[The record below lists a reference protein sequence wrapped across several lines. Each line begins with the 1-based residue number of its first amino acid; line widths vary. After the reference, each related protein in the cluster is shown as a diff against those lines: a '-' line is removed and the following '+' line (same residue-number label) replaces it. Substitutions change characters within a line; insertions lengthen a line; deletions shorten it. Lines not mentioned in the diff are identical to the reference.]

1 MYGTFLERF
10 MDRVLVS
17 LEQAE
22 EIELVEG
29 QRDAVISQVAT
40 SSQGSQLI
48 ATLTAALISHP
59 GVEELY
65 IDDDTLKERIED
77 LGTDW
82 MRK

>member
-1 MYGTFLERF
+1 

-29 QRDAVISQVAT
+29 QRDAVISQVAGQLGT